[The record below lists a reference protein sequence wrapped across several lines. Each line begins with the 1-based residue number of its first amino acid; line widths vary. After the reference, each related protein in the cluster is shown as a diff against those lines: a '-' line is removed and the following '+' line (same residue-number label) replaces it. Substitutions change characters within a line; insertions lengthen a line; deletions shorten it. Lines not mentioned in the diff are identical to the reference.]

1 MTEGLTLELPI
12 AAGSP
17 KRARDGLRELC
28 PDLDQSALIDA
39 EWMLSEL
46 IVDALRYAPD
56 PELTSMTLHAERHD
70 DSLQVSVSN
79 GSAAFRLLSRRPQ
92 PGEPGWGIHL
102 VGLLAAQWGL
112 RRDSRGGD
120 VWFQVPLARA

>member
-1 MTEGLTLELPI
+1 MSKELTLDLPI

-17 KRARDGLRELC
+17 KQARDALRELC

-46 IVDALRYAPD
+46 LADALRCAPH

-92 PGEPGWGIHL
+92 PGEPAWGIHL
-102 VGLLAAQWGL
+102 VGLLAAKWGV
-112 RRDSRGGD
+112 RRNSRGGQ
-120 VWFQVPLARA
+120 VWFQVPLART